1 MKTKTKTTN
10 YDEIAYKMLDESQ
23 AKDDIRFS
31 FNGIFYDSSNNCT
44 VSTDGRRVCV
54 VSLPN
59 LYKKEFENKIIR
71 YTKTGFIE
79 IDGNFPNYKGIMP
92 PSFSYSLKMHMPVF
106 DKKQISVNFHINSHD
121 GHKKLAFSYEQKD
134 GYVREF
140 ESNWNIMFKTEFL
153 NTISGHDVIMYWNS
167 ESSPIQFKLLNQ
179 HLEVIDEITYLVMPM
194 RK

>member
-10 YDEIAYKMLDESQ
+10 YDEIAYKMLDETQ

-44 VSTDGRRVCV
+44 VSTDGRRACI

-71 YTKTGFIE
+71 YTKTGFVE
-79 IDGNFPNYKGIMP
+79 IDGNFPNYKAIIP
-92 PSFSYSLKMHMPVF
+92 EKFAHSLKITMPVF
-106 DKKQISVNFHINSHD
+106 DKKQGKVNFHINSHD
-121 GHKKLAFSYEQKD
+121 GHKKFAFSYEQKD
-134 GYVREF
+134 GFVREF

-153 NTISGHDVIMYWNS
+153 NTISGHDVIMYWNT

-179 HLEVIDEITYLVMPM
+179 HSEVIDEIIYLVMPM